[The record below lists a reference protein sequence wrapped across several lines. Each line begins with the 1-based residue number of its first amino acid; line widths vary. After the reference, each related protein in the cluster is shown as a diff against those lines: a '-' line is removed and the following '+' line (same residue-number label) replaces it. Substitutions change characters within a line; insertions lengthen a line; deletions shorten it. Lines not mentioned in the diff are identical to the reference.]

1 MGDTPVQ
8 GPSGGLSGAG
18 YLHEVIPAR
27 QTPPVRSQSAR
38 ALVAGDADGLL
49 PADSLLPAD
58 EHPLAARAPNA
69 TIEMSQCFIFV
80 CHLSSRFQ
88 DDSRVRVQVPCRRH
102 WAWWGLATASHVGRP
117 GLDHET
123 SCPRLRIAALVSVT
137 RPC

>member
-80 CHLSSRFQ
+80 CHLSSRFPSARS
-88 DDSRVRVQVPCRRH
+88 SRLPSTLGVVGFGHGIARRP
-102 WAWWGLATASHVGRP
+102 AGA
-117 GLDHET
+117 
-123 SCPRLRIAALVSVT
+123 
-137 RPC
+137 